1 MKKQITLLGM
11 LILLA
16 NACTPK
22 NQIQTLPDAKIG
34 QPYSV
39 TVDFSN
45 GHRTIPDFF
54 KATISPENSGLSVSG
69 VTGPY
74 DNETTISGT
83 PKIKQ
88 DISIKISYF
97 VPALRVIF
105 IDDGTRES
113 YYLIKVKE

>member
-11 LILLA
+11 FILLA
-16 NACTPK
+16 SACTPK
-22 NQIQTLPDAKIG
+22 NQIQTLPDAQLG

-45 GHRTIPDFF
+45 GHRTLPRFF
-54 KATISPENSGLSVSG
+54 TVTILPENSGLSVSG

-83 PKIKQ
+83 PKVKQ

-97 VPALRVIF
+97 VPAAKMIF
-105 IDDGTRES
+105 IDERDKKK
-113 YYLIKVKE
+113 LLFN